1 MSRSIL
7 IMIVASLG
15 FFFVTATTFTSLGY
29 VLYTMVADLGWSQAA
44 AGMSF
49 SFLGLACGLSSPL
62 APMLMKWIGTRLT
75 MFLGGVV
82 LGVGFLLAATV
93 HGILVFFVATTFMG
107 VGFSLIAPSPAV
119 YLLATWF
126 PRTAS
131 RMIGFYF
138 MAGAFGGVVGPLVV
152 GAIVSTTGSWRV
164 HWMVMAIA
172 AFVVGLISLAT
183 IKDAVPVTA
192 VSDVKN
198 AGLAEKTG
206 DTEVAPELAL
216 WTVRQALMSRSFLLL
231 ALAMM
236 IVQTVVTTM
245 HSSLVAHVASLGH
258 GPTPGALAMSL
269 LALMGTLTKGV
280 TGALSEK
287 ISPKLLLVWGLAVQ
301 GAAMVLLSVGG
312 VPAWAYVAA
321 LLFGV
326 GWGLSW
332 LSAHVLLLRYFGG
345 AIAGDMVAMATM
357 ATTFAVVGPLVAGWS
372 ADKTGSF
379 VPVFLIFAGLLALT
393 VVVTGLFLRPLATRS
408 TTQPTN
414 DTERQLAGAP
424 SLSAAE

>member
-1 MSRSIL
+1 
-7 IMIVASLG
+7 
-15 FFFVTATTFTSLGY
+15 
-29 VLYTMVADLGWSQAA
+29 
-44 AGMSF
+44 MSF

-62 APMLMKWIGTRLT
+62 APMMMKWIGTRLT

-93 HGILVFFVATTFMG
+93 HGILIFFVATTFMG

-126 PRTAS
+126 PKTAS

-164 HWMVMAIA
+164 HWMVMSVA
-172 AFVVGLISLAT
+172 AFAVGLISLAT

-192 VSDVKN
+192 VADVKN

-206 DTEVAPELAL
+206 ATEVAP

-245 HSSLVAHVASLGH
+245 HSSLVSHVASLGH

-269 LALMGTLTKGV
+269 LALTGTLTKGV
-280 TGALSEK
+280 SGALSEK
-287 ISPKLLLVWGLAVQ
+287 INPKLLLVWGLALQ
-301 GAAMVLLSVGG
+301 GAAMVLLSVSI
-312 VPAWAYVAA
+312 VPGWAFVAA

-372 ADKTGSF
+372 ADNTGSF
-379 VPVFLIFAGLLALT
+379 VPVFLIFASLLALT
-393 VVVTGLFLRPLATRS
+393 VVVTAFFLRPPTPRAVA
-408 TTQPTN
+408 QPTS
-414 DTERQLAGAP
+414 DTERQPVGAA

>member
-1 MSRSIL
+1 MVRGIL
-7 IMIVASLG
+7 IMIVVSLG

-29 VLYTMVADLGWSQAA
+29 VLYSMVAELGWSQAV

-62 APMLMKWIGTRLT
+62 PPMLMKWIGTRLT

-82 LGVGFLLAATV
+82 LGLGFLLAATV

-107 VGFSLIAPSPAV
+107 MGFSLIAPSPAV

-126 PRTAS
+126 PKTSS

-164 HWMVMAIA
+164 HWMVMSIA
-172 AFVVGLISLAT
+172 AFVIGLISLVA

-192 VSDVKN
+192 VADVKN
-198 AGLAEKTG
+198 AGMTEKTG
-206 DTEVAPELAL
+206 VAEVAP

-258 GPTPGALAMSL
+258 GPAPGAFAMSL

-287 ISPKLLLVWGLAVQ
+287 VNPKLLLVWGLALQ
-301 GAAMVLLSVGG
+301 GAAMVLLSVSV
-312 VPAWAYVAA
+312 VPGWAYVAA

-372 ADKTGSF
+372 ADNTGSF
-379 VPVFLIFAGLLALT
+379 VPVFLVFAGLLALT
-393 VVVTGLFLRPLATRS
+393 VVITALFLRPPAPRATA
-408 TTQPTN
+408 QPTHE
-414 DTERQLAGAP
+414 TQRQPVGAP

>member
-7 IMIVASLG
+7 IMIVVSLG

-29 VLYTMVADLGWSQAA
+29 VLYTMVSDLGWSQAA

-49 SFLGLACGLSSPL
+49 SVLGLACGLGSPL
-62 APMLMKWIGTRLT
+62 PPMLMKWIGTRLT
-75 MFLGGVV
+75 MFLGG
-82 LGVGFLLAATV
+82 LALAAGFLLAAMV
-93 HGILVFFVATTFMG
+93 HGIGVFFVATALMG

-126 PRTAS
+126 PKTSS

-164 HWMVMAIA
+164 HWMVMSVA
-172 AFVVGLISLAT
+172 ALAVGLISLAVV
-183 IKDAVPVTA
+183 KDAVPVA
-192 VSDVKN
+192 DVSDVKN
-198 AGLAEKTG
+198 AGMAEKAA
-206 DTEVAPELAL
+206 DAEVVS
-216 WTVRQALMSRSFLLL
+216 WTVRQALMSRSFILL

-236 IVQTVVTTM
+236 VVQTVVTTM
-245 HSSLVAHVASLGH
+245 HSSLVAHVASFGH
-258 GPTPGALAMSL
+258 GPAPGAFAMSL

-287 ISPKLLLVWGLAVQ
+287 INPKLLLVWGLALQ
-301 GAAMVLLSVGG
+301 GAAMLLLSVAGA
-312 VPAWAYVAA
+312 PTWAYVSA

-357 ATTFAVVGPLVAGWS
+357 STTFAVVGPIVAGWS
-372 ADKTGSF
+372 ADNTGSF
-379 VPVFLIFAGLLALT
+379 IPVFLVFAGLLALT
-393 VVVTGLFLRPLATRS
+393 VIITALFLRPPILNRAQRPKAS
-408 TTQPTN
+408 AAAEIQPPG
-414 DTERQLAGAP
+414 EF
-424 SLSAAE
+424 LSAAE

>member
-62 APMLMKWIGTRLT
+62 APMMMKWIGTRLT

-93 HGILVFFVATTFMG
+93 HGIWVFFIATTFMG

-126 PRTAS
+126 PKTAS

-164 HWMVMAIA
+164 HWMVMSIA

-183 IKDAVPVTA
+183 IKDAVRITA
-192 VSDVKN
+192 VADVKN
-198 AGLAEKTG
+198 AGLTEKTTN
-206 DTEVAPELAL
+206 TEVAL

-287 ISPKLLLVWGLAVQ
+287 INPKILLVWGLALQ
-301 GAAMVLLSVGG
+301 GAAMVLLSVSV
-312 VPAWAYVAA
+312 VPGWAYVAA

-345 AIAGDMVAMATM
+345 TIAGDMVAMATM

-372 ADKTGSF
+372 ADNTGSF
-379 VPVFLIFAGLLALT
+379 VPVFLIFAGLLTLT
-393 VVVTGLFLRPLATRS
+393 VVVTALFLRPPTLRAAA
-408 TTQPTN
+408 QPTS
-414 DTERQLAGAP
+414 DTERQPVGAP

>member
-7 IMIVASLG
+7 IMIVVSLG

-49 SFLGLACGLSSPL
+49 SILGLACGLSSPL
-62 APMLMKWIGTRLT
+62 PPMLMKWIGTRLT
-75 MFLGGVV
+75 MFLGG
-82 LGVGFLLAATV
+82 LALAAGFLLAAMV
-93 HGILVFFVATTFMG
+93 HGIGVFFVATALMG

-126 PRTAS
+126 PKTSS

-138 MAGAFGGVVGPLVV
+138 MAGAFGGVVGPLMV

-164 HWMVMAIA
+164 HWMVMSVA
-172 AFVVGLISLAT
+172 AFVVGLISLAVVR
-183 IKDAVPVTA
+183 DAVPVTD

-198 AGLAEKTG
+198 AGLAEKAA
-206 DTEVAPELAL
+206 DAEVGL
-216 WTVRQALMSRSFLLL
+216 WTVRQALMSRSFVLL

-258 GPTPGALAMSL
+258 GPTPGAFAMSL
-269 LALMGTLTKGV
+269 LALMGTLAKGV

-287 ISPKLLLVWGLAVQ
+287 INPKQLLVWGLALQ
-301 GAAMVLLSVGG
+301 GVAMVLLSVTGS
-312 VPAWAYVAA
+312 PAWAYVSA

-332 LSAHVLLLRYFGG
+332 LSAHVLLLRYFGS

-372 ADKTGSF
+372 ADNTGSF
-379 VPVFLIFAGLLALT
+379 IPVFLVLAGLLALS
-393 VVVTGLFLRPLATRS
+393 VVITALFLRPPVLNAAQ
-408 TTQPTN
+408 QPKTN
-414 DTERQLAGAP
+414 DDAGIQP
-424 SLSAAE
+424 PGELLNAAE

>member
-1 MSRSIL
+1 MSRGIL

-62 APMLMKWIGTRLT
+62 APMMMKWIGTRLT

-82 LGVGFLLAATV
+82 LGAGFLLAATV

-126 PRTAS
+126 PKTSS

-164 HWMVMAIA
+164 HWMVMSIA
-172 AFVVGLISLAT
+172 AFVIGLISLAT

-198 AGLAEKTG
+198 AGLAETVANA
-206 DTEVAPELAL
+206 EVPP

-287 ISPKLLLVWGLAVQ
+287 VSPKLLLVWGLALQ
-301 GAAMVLLSVGG
+301 GAAMVLLSFSV
-312 VPAWAYVAA
+312 VPGWAYVAA

-345 AIAGDMVAMATM
+345 AIAGNMVAMATM
-357 ATTFAVVGPLVAGWS
+357 ATTFAVLGPLVAGWS
-372 ADKTGSF
+372 ADNTGSF

-393 VVVTGLFLRPLATRS
+393 VVVTALLLRPPAPRASAQS
-408 TTQPTN
+408 TGDRTG
-414 DTERQLAGAP
+414 RQSVSAP

>member
-1 MSRSIL
+1 MSRGIL

-62 APMLMKWIGTRLT
+62 APMMMKWIGTRLT

-82 LGVGFLLAATV
+82 LGAGFLLAATA
-93 HGILVFFVATTFMG
+93 HGILVFFVATIFMG

-126 PRTAS
+126 PKTSS

-138 MAGAFGGVVGPLVV
+138 MAGAFGGVIGPLVV
-152 GAIVSTTGSWRV
+152 GAIVSISGNWRV
-164 HWMVMAIA
+164 HWMVMSIA

-198 AGLAEKTG
+198 AGMAETATH
-206 DTEVAPELAL
+206 TEVAL

-269 LALMGTLTKGV
+269 LALTATLTKGV

-287 ISPKLLLVWGLAVQ
+287 VNPKLLLVWGLALQ
-301 GAAMVLLSVGG
+301 GAAMVLLAFSV
-312 VPAWAYVAA
+312 VPGWAYVAA

-357 ATTFAVVGPLVAGWS
+357 ATTFAVLGPLVAGWS
-372 ADKTGSF
+372 ADNTGSF

-393 VVVTGLFLRPLATRS
+393 VVVTALLLRPPEPRANA
-408 TTQPTN
+408 QPTG
-414 DTERQLAGAP
+414 DRAERQPVSAP

>member
-7 IMIVASLG
+7 IMIVVSLG

-62 APMLMKWIGTRLT
+62 APMMMKWIGTRLT
-75 MFLGGVV
+75 MFFGGVV

-126 PRTAS
+126 PKTSS

-152 GAIVSTTGSWRV
+152 GAIVSTTGSWRA
-164 HWMVMAIA
+164 HWMAMSVA

-198 AGLAEKTG
+198 AGMAEKT
-206 DTEVAPELAL
+206 DAAEVAL

-269 LALMGTLTKGV
+269 LALMGALTKGV

-287 ISPKLLLVWGLAVQ
+287 VNPKLLLVWGLALQ

-312 VPAWAYVAA
+312 VPGWAYVSA

-372 ADKTGSF
+372 ADNAGSF

-393 VVVTGLFLRPLATRS
+393 VVVTAFFLRPPTPRAAAL
-408 TTQPTN
+408 PTN
-414 DTERQLAGAP
+414 NAERRPVGAP

>member
-7 IMIVASLG
+7 IMFVVSLG

-49 SFLGLACGLSSPL
+49 SFLGLACGLSSPI
-62 APMLMKWIGTRLT
+62 APMMMKWIGTRLT

-82 LGVGFLLAATV
+82 LGLGFLLAATV
-93 HGILVFFVATTFMG
+93 HDILVFFAATTFMG
-107 VGFSLIAPSPAV
+107 AGFSLIAPAPAV

-126 PRTAS
+126 PKTAS

-164 HWMVMAIA
+164 HWMVMSVA

-198 AGLAEKTG
+198 AGMTEKTG
-206 DTEVAPELAL
+206 AAEVAL

-287 ISPKLLLVWGLAVQ
+287 INPKLLLVWGLALQ
-301 GAAMVLLSVGG
+301 GAAMVLLSVSV
-312 VPAWAYVAA
+312 VPGWAYVAA

-372 ADKTGSF
+372 ADDTGSF
-379 VPVFLIFAGLLALT
+379 VPVFLLFAGLLVLT
-393 VVVTGLFLRPLATRS
+393 VVVTALFLRPPAPRAIAR
-408 TTQPTN
+408 PAN
-414 DTERQLAGAP
+414 DIERQPVGAP

>member
-7 IMIVASLG
+7 IMVVVSLG

-29 VLYTMVADLGWSQAA
+29 VLYSMVAELGWSQAA

-49 SFLGLACGLSSPL
+49 SILGLACGLSSPL
-62 APMLMKWIGTRLT
+62 PPMLMKWVGTRLT
-75 MFLGGVV
+75 MFLGG
-82 LGVGFLLAATV
+82 LALAVGFLLAARV
-93 HGILVFFVATTFMG
+93 HGIGVFFAATALMG
-107 VGFSLIAPSPAV
+107 VGFSLVAPSPAV
-119 YLLATWF
+119 YLLASWF
-126 PRTAS
+126 PKTSS

-152 GAIVSTTGSWRV
+152 GAIVSTTGSWRT
-164 HWMVMAIA
+164 HWMVMSVTALA
-172 AFVVGLISLAT
+172 VGLVSLAAV
-183 IKDAVPVTA
+183 KDAVPVTD

-198 AGLAEKTG
+198 AGLTEKTA
-206 DTEVAPELAL
+206 DALAKPVS
-216 WTVRQALMSRSFLLL
+216 WTVRQALTSRSFILL

-245 HSSLVAHVASLGH
+245 HSSLVAHVASFGH
-258 GPTPGALAMSL
+258 GPASGAFAMSL
-269 LALMGTLTKGV
+269 LALTGTLTKGV

-287 ISPKLLLVWGLAVQ
+287 VNPKLLLVWGLALQ
-301 GAAMVLLSVGG
+301 GAAMLLLCVAGT
-312 VPAWAYVAA
+312 PALAYVSA

-332 LSAHVLLLRYFGG
+332 LSAHVLLLRYFGS
-345 AIAGDMVAMATM
+345 AIAGEMVAMATM

-372 ADKTGSF
+372 ADTTGSF
-379 VPVFLIFAGLLALT
+379 VPVFLILAGLLALT
-393 VVVTGLFLRPLATRS
+393 VIITGLLLRPPTRRAITLN
-408 TTQPTN
+408 TTSSSA
-414 DTERQLAGAP
+414 EREPIDAP

>member
-7 IMIVASLG
+7 IMIVVSLG

-62 APMLMKWIGTRLT
+62 APMMMKWIGTRLT

-126 PRTAS
+126 PKTSS

-152 GAIVSTTGSWRV
+152 GAIVSTTGSWRA
-164 HWMVMAIA
+164 HWMAMSVA

-198 AGLAEKTG
+198 AGMAEKT
-206 DTEVAPELAL
+206 DAAEVAL

-269 LALMGTLTKGV
+269 LALMGALTKGV

-287 ISPKLLLVWGLAVQ
+287 VNPKLLLVWGLALQ

-312 VPAWAYVAA
+312 VPGWAYVSA

-372 ADKTGSF
+372 ADNAGSF

-393 VVVTGLFLRPLATRS
+393 VVVTAFFLRPPTPRAAAL
-408 TTQPTN
+408 PTN
-414 DTERQLAGAP
+414 NAERRPVGAP

>member
-62 APMLMKWIGTRLT
+62 APMMMKWIGTRLT

-82 LGVGFLLAATV
+82 LGAGFLLAATV
-93 HGILVFFVATTFMG
+93 QGILVFFVATTFMG

-126 PRTAS
+126 PKTAS

-164 HWMVMAIA
+164 HWMVMSIA
-172 AFVVGLISLAT
+172 AFVVGLVSLAT

-198 AGLAEKTG
+198 AGLAETAA
-206 DTEVAPELAL
+206 DTEVAP

-236 IVQTVVTTM
+236 VVQTVVTTM
-245 HSSLVAHVASLGH
+245 HSSLVAHVASLGQ

-287 ISPKLLLVWGLAVQ
+287 VSPKLLLVWGLALQ
-301 GAAMVLLSVGG
+301 GAAMVLLSFSV
-312 VPAWAYVAA
+312 VPGWAYVAA
-321 LLFGV
+321 LLFGI

-357 ATTFAVVGPLVAGWS
+357 ATTFAVLGPLVAGWS
-372 ADKTGSF
+372 ADNTGSF

-393 VVVTGLFLRPLATRS
+393 VVITALLLRPPAPRGS
-408 TTQPTN
+408 VQPTGDRTGRPPVN
-414 DTERQLAGAP
+414 AP

>member
-7 IMIVASLG
+7 IMIVVSLG

-29 VLYTMVADLGWSQAA
+29 VLYSMVADLGWSQAA

-62 APMLMKWIGTRLT
+62 APMMMKWIGTRLT
-75 MFLGGVV
+75 MFFGGVV
-82 LGVGFLLAATV
+82 LGAGFLLAATV
-93 HGILVFFVATTFMG
+93 HGIPVFFVATTFMG

-126 PRTAS
+126 PKTSS

-152 GAIVSTTGSWRV
+152 GAIVSTTGSWRA
-164 HWMVMAIA
+164 HWMAMSVA
-172 AFVVGLISLAT
+172 AFVVGLISLVT

-198 AGLAEKTG
+198 AGMAEKTG
-206 DTEVAPELAL
+206 AAEAAL

-269 LALMGTLTKGV
+269 LALTGTLTKGV

-287 ISPKLLLVWGLAVQ
+287 VNPKLLLVWGLALQ

-312 VPAWAYVAA
+312 VPGWAYVAA
-321 LLFGV
+321 LAFGV

-372 ADKTGSF
+372 ADNTGSF
-379 VPVFLIFAGLLALT
+379 VPVFLILAGLLALT
-393 VVVTGLFLRPLATRS
+393 VVVTAFFLRPPTPRAATP
-408 TTQPTN
+408 PTN
-414 DTERQLAGAP
+414 NAERRPVGAP

>member
-7 IMIVASLG
+7 IMIVVSLG

-29 VLYTMVADLGWSQAA
+29 VLYTMVSDLGWSQAA

-49 SFLGLACGLSSPL
+49 SVLGLACGLGSPL
-62 APMLMKWIGTRLT
+62 PPMLMKWIGTRLT
-75 MFLGGVV
+75 MFLGG
-82 LGVGFLLAATV
+82 LALAAGFLLAATV
-93 HGILVFFVATTFMG
+93 HGIGVFFVATALMG

-126 PRTAS
+126 PKTSS

-152 GAIVSTTGSWRV
+152 GAIVSTTGSWRA
-164 HWMVMAIA
+164 HWMVMSIA
-172 AFVVGLISLAT
+172 AFVVGLICLVT
-183 IKDAVPVTA
+183 VKDAVPVTD

-198 AGLAEKTG
+198 AGMAEKAA
-206 DTEVAPELAL
+206 DVEVAS
-216 WTVRQALMSRSFLLL
+216 WTVRQALMSRSFILL

-236 IVQTVVTTM
+236 VVQTVVTTM
-245 HSSLVAHVASLGH
+245 HSSLVAHVASFGH
-258 GPTPGALAMSL
+258 GPAPGAFAMSL
-269 LALMGTLTKGV
+269 LALMGTLAKGV

-287 ISPKLLLVWGLAVQ
+287 INPKLLLVWGLALQ
-301 GAAMVLLSVGG
+301 GAAMVLLSVAGA
-312 VPAWAYVAA
+312 PAWAYASA

-372 ADKTGSF
+372 ADHTGSF
-379 VPVFLIFAGLLALT
+379 IPVFLVFAGLLALT
-393 VVVTGLFLRPLATRS
+393 VVITALFLRPPALNTAL
-408 TTQPTN
+408 QPKT
-414 DTERQLAGAP
+414 
-424 SLSAAE
+424 SAAAEIQPVGELLGAAE

>member
-62 APMLMKWIGTRLT
+62 APMMMKWIGTRLT

-93 HGILVFFVATTFMG
+93 HGIWVFFIATTFMG

-126 PRTAS
+126 PNTAS

-164 HWMVMAIA
+164 HWMVMSIA

-183 IKDAVPVTA
+183 IKDAVRITA
-192 VSDVKN
+192 VADVKN
-198 AGLAEKTG
+198 AGLTEKTTN
-206 DTEVAPELAL
+206 TEVAL

-287 ISPKLLLVWGLAVQ
+287 INPKILLVWGLALQ
-301 GAAMVLLSVGG
+301 GAAMVLLSVSV
-312 VPAWAYVAA
+312 VPGWAYVAA

-345 AIAGDMVAMATM
+345 TIAGDMVAMATM

-372 ADKTGSF
+372 ADNTGSF
-379 VPVFLIFAGLLALT
+379 VPVFLIFAGLLALA
-393 VVVTGLFLRPLATRS
+393 VVVTALFLRPPTLRAAAQS
-408 TTQPTN
+408 TG
-414 DTERQLAGAP
+414 DTERQPVGAP

>member
-1 MSRSIL
+1 MSRSLL
-7 IMIVASLG
+7 IFVVASLG

-49 SFLGLACGLSSPL
+49 SCLGLACGLSSPL
-62 APMLMKWIGTRLT
+62 PPMLMKWIGTRLT
-75 MFLGGVV
+75 MFLGGLV
-82 LGVGFLLAATV
+82 LGAGFLLAATV
-93 HGILVFFVATTFMG
+93 HGILVFFVATTLMG
-107 VGFSLIAPSPAV
+107 IGFSLIAPSPAV

-126 PRTAS
+126 PKTAS

-164 HWMVMAIA
+164 HWLVMSVA
-172 AFVVGLISLAT
+172 AFVVGFLSLAV
-183 IKDAVPVTA
+183 IKDAVAVTD

-198 AGLAEKTG
+198 AGVAEKTA
-206 DTEVAPELAL
+206 DIEVAT

-258 GPTPGALAMSL
+258 GPAPGAYAMSL
-269 LALMGTLTKGV
+269 LALMGTLAKGV

-287 ISPKLLLVWGLAVQ
+287 INPKLLLVWGLALQ
-301 GAAMVLLSVGG
+301 GGAMLLLSVGD
-312 VPAWAYVAA
+312 VPGWAYVAA

-326 GWGLSW
+326 GWGLAW

-372 ADKTGSF
+372 ADSTGGF
-379 VPVFLIFAGLLALT
+379 VPVFLVFAGLLALT
-393 VVVTGLFLRPLATRS
+393 VVVTALFLRAPAPRAAMRPKS
-408 TTQPTN
+408 SDKAEPQPSG
-414 DTERQLAGAP
+414 EL
-424 SLSAAE
+424 LSAAE

>member
-7 IMIVASLG
+7 IMMVVSLG

-62 APMLMKWIGTRLT
+62 APMMMKWIGTRLT
-75 MFLGGVV
+75 MFFGGVV

-126 PRTAS
+126 PKTSS

-152 GAIVSTTGSWRV
+152 GAIVSTTGSWRA
-164 HWMVMAIA
+164 HWMVMSVA
-172 AFVVGLISLAT
+172 AFVVGLTSLAT

-198 AGLAEKTG
+198 AGMAEKTG
-206 DTEVAPELAL
+206 AAEVAL

-269 LALMGTLTKGV
+269 LALTGTLTKGV

-287 ISPKLLLVWGLAVQ
+287 VNPKLLLVWGLALQ
-301 GAAMVLLSVGG
+301 GAAMVLLSLGG
-312 VPAWAYVAA
+312 VPGWAYVAA

-332 LSAHVLLLRYFGG
+332 LSAHILLLRYFGG

-372 ADKTGSF
+372 ADNTGSF

-393 VVVTGLFLRPLATRS
+393 VVVTAFFLRPPTPRAATP
-408 TTQPTN
+408 PTN
-414 DTERQLAGAP
+414 NAERQPVGAP

>member
-1 MSRSIL
+1 
-7 IMIVASLG
+7 
-15 FFFVTATTFTSLGY
+15 
-29 VLYTMVADLGWSQAA
+29 MVADLGWSQAA

-62 APMLMKWIGTRLT
+62 APMMMKWIGTRLT

-107 VGFSLIAPSPAV
+107 VGFSLVAPSPAV

-126 PRTAS
+126 PKTSS

-138 MAGAFGGVVGPLVV
+138 MAGAFGGVVGPLMV
-152 GAIVSTTGSWRV
+152 GAIVSTTGSWRA
-164 HWMVMAIA
+164 HWMVMSIA
-172 AFVVGLISLAT
+172 AFLVGLISLAT

-206 DTEVAPELAL
+206 DTELAPEVAL

-236 IVQTVVTTM
+236 IVQTVVT
-245 HSSLVAHVASLGH
+245 
-258 GPTPGALAMSL
+258 PGALAMSL

-287 ISPKLLLVWGLAVQ
+287 VNPKLLLVGGLALQ
-301 GAAMVLLSVGG
+301 GAAMVLLSVGV
-312 VPAWAYVAA
+312 VPGWAYVAA

-345 AIAGDMVAMATM
+345 TIAGDMVAMATM

-372 ADKTGSF
+372 ADNTGSF

-393 VVVTGLFLRPLATRS
+393 VVVTALFLRP
-408 TTQPTN
+408 PTPRASARPTS
-414 DTERQLAGAP
+414 DSERPPLGVT

>member
-7 IMIVASLG
+7 IMIVVSLG

-29 VLYTMVADLGWSQAA
+29 VLYTMVADLGWSQTA

-49 SFLGLACGLSSPL
+49 SVLGLACGLSSPL
-62 APMLMKWIGTRLT
+62 PPMLMKWIGTRLT
-75 MFLGGVV
+75 MFLGG
-82 LGVGFLLAATV
+82 LALAAGFLLAATV
-93 HGILVFFVATTFMG
+93 HGIAVFFVATTLMG

-126 PRTAS
+126 PKTSS

-164 HWMVMAIA
+164 HWMVMSIA
-172 AFVVGLISLAT
+172 ALLVGLISLAVV
-183 IKDAVPVTA
+183 KDAVPVTD

-198 AGLAEKTG
+198 AGMAEKTV
-206 DTEVAPELAL
+206 DAQVAS
-216 WTVRQALMSRSFLLL
+216 WTVRQALMSRSFILL

-258 GPTPGALAMSL
+258 GPAPGAFAMSL
-269 LALMGTLTKGV
+269 LALMGTLAKGV
-280 TGALSEK
+280 TGALSER
-287 ISPKLLLVWGLAVQ
+287 INPKLLLVWGLALQ
-301 GAAMVLLSVGG
+301 GAAMLLLCVAGT
-312 VPAWAYVAA
+312 PALAYLSA

-372 ADKTGSF
+372 ADNTGSF
-379 VPVFLIFAGLLALT
+379 IPVFLVFAGLLALT
-393 VVVTGLFLRPLATRS
+393 VVITALFLRPPVLQATQ
-408 TTQPTN
+408 QPKTS
-414 DTERQLAGAP
+414 DTAEIQPVGEWLG
-424 SLSAAE
+424 AAE

>member
-7 IMIVASLG
+7 IMIVVSLG

-49 SFLGLACGLSSPL
+49 SILGLACGLSSPL
-62 APMLMKWIGTRLT
+62 PPMLMKWIGTRLT
-75 MFLGGVV
+75 MFLGG
-82 LGVGFLLAATV
+82 LALAAGFLLAAMV
-93 HGILVFFVATTFMG
+93 HGIGVFFVATALMG
-107 VGFSLIAPSPAV
+107 AGFSLIAPSPAV

-126 PRTAS
+126 PKTSS

-138 MAGAFGGVVGPLVV
+138 MAGAFGGVIGPLVV

-164 HWMVMAIA
+164 HWMVMSIA
-172 AFVVGLISLAT
+172 AFLVGLISLAVV
-183 IKDAVPVTA
+183 KDAVPVTDI
-192 VSDVKN
+192 SDVKS
-198 AGLAEKTG
+198 AGLAEKAA
-206 DTEVAPELAL
+206 DAEVAS
-216 WTVRQALMSRSFLLL
+216 WTVRQALMSRAFILL

-245 HSSLVAHVASLGH
+245 HSSLVAHVASFGH
-258 GPTPGALAMSL
+258 GSTPGAFAMSL
-269 LALMGTLTKGV
+269 LALMGTLAKGA

-287 ISPKLLLVWGLAVQ
+287 INPKLLLVWGLALQ
-301 GAAMVLLSVGG
+301 GAAMVLLSVAGA
-312 VPAWAYVAA
+312 PAPAYVSA

-372 ADKTGSF
+372 ADNTGSF

-393 VVVTGLFLRPLATRS
+393 VVVTAFFLRPPTPRAAAL
-408 TTQPTN
+408 PTN
-414 DTERQLAGAP
+414 NAERRPVGAP

>member
-7 IMIVASLG
+7 IMIAVSLG

-29 VLYTMVADLGWSQAA
+29 VLYSMVADLGWSQAA

-62 APMLMKWIGTRLT
+62 PPMLMKWIGTRLT
-75 MFLGGVV
+75 MFLGGVM
-82 LGVGFLLAATV
+82 LGAGFLLAATV
-93 HGILVFFVATTFMG
+93 HGIVIFFVATTFMG

-126 PRTAS
+126 PKTAS

-164 HWMVMAIA
+164 HWMVMSIA
-172 AFVVGLISLAT
+172 ALAVGLLSLVVV
-183 IKDAVPVTA
+183 KDAFPVTD

-198 AGLAEKTG
+198 AGMAET
-206 DTEVAPELAL
+206 TAEVEVAS
-216 WTVRQALMSRSFLLL
+216 WTVRQALMSRSFILL

-258 GPTPGALAMSL
+258 GPAPGAYAMSL
-269 LALMGTLTKGV
+269 LALMGAAAKGV

-287 ISPKLLLVWGLAVQ
+287 INPKLLLVWGLALQ
-301 GAAMVLLSVGG
+301 GAAMALLSISV
-312 VPAWAYVAA
+312 VPGWAYVAA

-326 GWGLSW
+326 GWGLAW
-332 LSAHVLLLRYFGG
+332 LSAHVLLLRYFGS

-357 ATTFAVVGPLVAGWS
+357 ATTFAVIGPLVAGWS
-372 ADKTGSF
+372 ADNTGSF
-379 VPVFLIFAGLLALT
+379 VPVFLVLAGLLALT
-393 VVVTGLFLRPLATRS
+393 VVVTALFLRPPAPRATA
-408 TTQPTN
+408 QPTN
-414 DTERQLAGAP
+414 DTARQPVGGP
-424 SLSAAE
+424 SLTAAE

>member
-29 VLYTMVADLGWSQAA
+29 VLYSMVADLGWSQAA

-62 APMLMKWIGTRLT
+62 APMMMKWIGTRLT

-82 LGVGFLLAATV
+82 LGMGFLLAATV
-93 HGILVFFVATTFMG
+93 QGILVFFVATTFMG
-107 VGFSLIAPSPAV
+107 AGFSLIAPSPAV

-126 PRTAS
+126 PKTAS

-152 GAIVSTTGSWRV
+152 GAIVSTTGSWRL
-164 HWMVMAIA
+164 HWMVMSIA

-183 IKDAVPVTA
+183 IKDAAPVTA

-198 AGLAEKTG
+198 AGLAEKAAG
-206 DTEVAPELAL
+206 AEVSR

-236 IVQTVVTTM
+236 VVQTVVTTM

-269 LALMGTLTKGV
+269 LALTGTLTKGV

-287 ISPKLLLVWGLAVQ
+287 VNPKLLLVWGLALQ
-301 GAAMVLLSVGG
+301 GAAMVLLSFSV
-312 VPAWAYVAA
+312 VPGWAYVAA

-357 ATTFAVVGPLVAGWS
+357 ATTFAVLGPLVAGWS
-372 ADKTGSF
+372 ADSTGRF
-379 VPVFLIFAGLLALT
+379 VPVFLVFAGLLALT
-393 VVVTGLFLRPLATRS
+393 VVLTGLLLRPPEPRANA
-408 TTQPTN
+408 QPTG
-414 DTERQLAGAP
+414 DRVGPQPAGAP

>member
-7 IMIVASLG
+7 IMIAVSLG

-29 VLYTMVADLGWSQAA
+29 VLYSMVADLGWSQAA

-62 APMLMKWIGTRLT
+62 PPMLMKWIGTRLT
-75 MFLGGVV
+75 MFLGGVM
-82 LGVGFLLAATV
+82 LGAGFLLAATV
-93 HGILVFFVATTFMG
+93 HGIVIFFVATTFMG

-126 PRTAS
+126 PKTAS

-164 HWMVMAIA
+164 HWMVMSIA
-172 AFVVGLISLAT
+172 ALAVGLLSLVVV
-183 IKDAVPVTA
+183 KDAFPVTD

-198 AGLAEKTG
+198 AGMAET
-206 DTEVAPELAL
+206 TAEVEVAS
-216 WTVRQALMSRSFLLL
+216 WTVRQALMSRSFILL

-258 GPTPGALAMSL
+258 GPAPGAYAMSL
-269 LALMGTLTKGV
+269 LALMGAAAKGV

-287 ISPKLLLVWGLAVQ
+287 INPKLLLVWGLALQ
-301 GAAMVLLSVGG
+301 GAAMALLSISV
-312 VPAWAYVAA
+312 VPGWAYVAA

-326 GWGLSW
+326 GWGLAW
-332 LSAHVLLLRYFGG
+332 LSAHVLLLRYFGS

-357 ATTFAVVGPLVAGWS
+357 ATTFAVIGPLVAGWS
-372 ADKTGSF
+372 ADNTGSF
-379 VPVFLIFAGLLALT
+379 VPVFLVLAGLLALT
-393 VVVTGLFLRPLATRS
+393 
-408 TTQPTN
+408 QPTN
-414 DTERQLAGAP
+414 DTARQPVGGP
-424 SLSAAE
+424 SLTAAE

>member
-7 IMIVASLG
+7 IMIVVSLG

-62 APMLMKWIGTRLT
+62 APMMMKWIGTRLT

-82 LGVGFLLAATV
+82 LGLGFLLAASV
-93 HGILVFFVATTFMG
+93 HDILVFFVATTFMG
-107 VGFSLIAPSPAV
+107 AGFSLIAPAPAV

-126 PRTAS
+126 PKTAS

-164 HWMVMAIA
+164 HWMVMSIA
-172 AFVVGLISLAT
+172 AFVVGLISLVT

-198 AGLAEKTG
+198 AGMTEKTG
-206 DTEVAPELAL
+206 AAEVAL

-287 ISPKLLLVWGLAVQ
+287 INPKILLVWGLALQ
-301 GAAMVLLSVGG
+301 GAAMVLLSVSV
-312 VPAWAYVAA
+312 VPGWAYVAA

-372 ADKTGSF
+372 ADDTGSF
-379 VPVFLIFAGLLALT
+379 VPVFLLFAGLLALT
-393 VVVTGLFLRPLATRS
+393 VVVTALFLQPPTPRATARPA
-408 TTQPTN
+408 N
-414 DTERQLAGAP
+414 DIERQPVGAP